1 MVFVKEFFVFF
12 RDFEHGLHKEF
23 QVFLYGIIEFF
34 MFDFRFRILYKILIF
49 LALFRFFSKKKL
61 KIQPPKMALLSPYF
75 KDLASND
82 TFLDFMIFQM
92 GF

>member
-12 RDFEHGLHKEF
+12 RDFEHGLYKEF

-49 LALFRFFSKKKL
+49 LALFRFFSKKK
-61 KIQPPKMALLSPYF
+61 I
-75 KDLASND
+75 
-82 TFLDFMIFQM
+82 
-92 GF
+92 